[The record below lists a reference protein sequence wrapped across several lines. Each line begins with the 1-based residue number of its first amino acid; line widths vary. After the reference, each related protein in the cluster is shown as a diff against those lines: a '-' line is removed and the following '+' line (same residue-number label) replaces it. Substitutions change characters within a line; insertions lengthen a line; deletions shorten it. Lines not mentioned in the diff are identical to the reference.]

1 MVYSI
6 INESL
11 EEEMETIRKAEK
23 KDASAILYL
32 IRKVQINPFGLDWR
46 HFLVAVDGQERVIST
61 GQIKPHRDG
70 TRELASIA
78 THPDY
83 RGRGL
88 ASAIITRLLLEN
100 PPPLYLRCAERMGP
114 FYTRFHFRNLA
125 LDEMPADYA
134 RSVRLLDGMRRIVAP
149 GISRLLVMKLE

>member
-23 KDASAILYL
+23 KDASAIRAL
-32 IRKVQINPFGLDWR
+32 IRNVQINPFGLDWR
-46 HFLVAVDGQERVIST
+46 HFLVAVDAQERVIAT

-78 THPDY
+78 THPDF

-88 ASAIITRLLLEN
+88 ASAIITCLLKEN
-100 PPPLYLRCAERMGP
+100 PPPLYLKCAERMGP
-114 FYTRFHFRNLA
+114 FYTRFHFRSLV

-134 RSVRLLDGMRRIVAP
+134 RSVRLLDGLRRTVAP
-149 GISRLLVMKLE
+149 GISRLLVMELD

>member
-6 INESL
+6 INESS

-23 KDASAILYL
+23 KYASAIRAL

-46 HFLVAVDGQERVIST
+46 HFLVAVDAQERVIAT

-78 THPDY
+78 THPDFS
-83 RGRGL
+83 GRGL
-88 ASAIITRLLLEN
+88 ASAIITCLLKEN
-100 PPPLYLRCAERMGP
+100 PPPLYLKCAELMGP
-114 FYTRFHFRNLA
+114 FYTRFHFRSLA

-134 RSVRLLDGMRRIVAP
+134 RSVRLLDVLRRTVAP
-149 GISRLLVMKLE
+149 GISRLLVMELD